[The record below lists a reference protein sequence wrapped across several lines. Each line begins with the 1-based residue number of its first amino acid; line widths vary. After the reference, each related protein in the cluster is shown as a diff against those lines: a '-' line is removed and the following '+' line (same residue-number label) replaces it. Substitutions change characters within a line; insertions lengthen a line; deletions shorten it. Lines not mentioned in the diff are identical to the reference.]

1 MRIAVGIA
9 IMRKAAARAFAVGSF
24 FATASVTFGQD
35 FYVKGE
41 VEYSHYS
48 EHYTREFELY
58 VKGKA
63 WQVVMERKLPDVL
76 VPEQKPLPNGKA
88 TVPSPLADRN
98 PGDVIAEDMWEYSIM
113 GSDSL
118 ADHYHFYRRSGYWRP
133 APASTDPGRP
143 AAPPSQ
149 GGQSVTQMITLYAG
163 PVPWESNE
171 KVLPYLWLAFGSGPY
186 FASLKTNMVKPFYHS
201 SSSRWY
207 FHLGYQ
213 QEAKWRLADTLPR
226 LPMEVTYLN
235 PGTKLERERVNGV
248 TTTNLVSVPY
258 SPPYDKGFMN
268 AQYRVMAQTNIGGLT
283 LPTEFQ
289 FAEYSP
295 AGNGSVDAVRTVRGR
310 VHKLFSYCPKK
321 KLELEFPPGITVRDE
336 RIRTDFDMR
345 RSPAYFSS
353 RLLTTNEAI
362 ALVQGNKNPPPA
374 VAAGKLP
381 PKPRPWWERVL
392 AVVALGVPLGVVW
405 WRFYRRGA
413 GASAPP
419 AK

>member
-1 MRIAVGIA
+1 MMPVVRICSLRRAVTWACALGA
-9 IMRKAAARAFAVGSF
+9 MFW
-24 FATASVTFGQD
+24 TTSVSSGQD

-48 EHYTREFELY
+48 ERYTREFEFF

-63 WQVVMERKLPDVL
+63 WQAVMERKLPDVV
-76 VPEQKPLPNGKA
+76 VPEQKTLPNGKA
-88 TVPSPLADRN
+88 AVPSPLADRT
-98 PGDVIAEDMWEYSIM
+98 PGEVLAEDMWEYSIM

-133 APASTDPGRP
+133 SPASSDRGRP
-143 AAPPSQ
+143 AVPPSP

-186 FASLKTNMVKPFYHS
+186 FASLKTNMVKPFYHA
-201 SSSRWY
+201 SSSRWS

-213 QEAKWRLADTLPR
+213 QEAKWRLAETLPH
-226 LPMEVTYLN
+226 LPLEVTYLN
-235 PGTKLERERVNGV
+235 PGKKLEREVVDRV
-248 TTTNLVSVPY
+248 TTTNLVFVPY

-268 AQYRVMAQTNIGGLT
+268 AQYQVTAQTNIGGLT

-295 AGNGSVDAVRTVRGR
+295 TGKGAVKAVRTVRGR
-310 VHKLFSYCPKK
+310 VHQLYSYCPKK

-381 PKPRPWWERVL
+381 PPPRPWWQRVL

-405 WRFYRRGA
+405 WRFYRRDA